1 MILSEL
7 MDALVELIYGIFY
20 KLFSCICVLIDF
32 IKEIFYK
39 LCGIETVKIDG
50 EDTDLLSNLMT
61 SDIIKRVFLTV
72 FLIGVILLVIFT
84 IIAIIKSNYQEKQ
97 NWKTV
102 LSKTAQSL
110 VISILIPFT
119 VLAGIVLTNTVMSSI
134 NLSMQST
141 MTGTNGTIGGQFLV
155 TIGSDSYIGSAAD
168 RSAIESMFISGQLD
182 YNNLSTVKTYYDI
195 TGLNYLIG
203 LLGGI
208 VILVMFVLSLIHI
221 SEPTRP

>member
-84 IIAIIKSNYQEKQ
+84 IIAIIKSNYRK
-97 NWKTV
+97 
-102 LSKTAQSL
+102 SKTGKRYFPKRRKAL
-110 VISILIPFT
+110 
-119 VLAGIVLTNTVMSSI
+119 
-134 NLSMQST
+134 
-141 MTGTNGTIGGQFLV
+141 
-155 TIGSDSYIGSAAD
+155 
-168 RSAIESMFISGQLD
+168 
-182 YNNLSTVKTYYDI
+182 
-195 TGLNYLIG
+195 
-203 LLGGI
+203 
-208 VILVMFVLSLIHI
+208 
-221 SEPTRP
+221 

>member
-119 VLAGIVLTNTVMSSI
+119 VLAGIVLT
-134 NLSMQST
+134 
-141 MTGTNGTIGGQFLV
+141 
-155 TIGSDSYIGSAAD
+155 
-168 RSAIESMFISGQLD
+168 
-182 YNNLSTVKTYYDI
+182 
-195 TGLNYLIG
+195 
-203 LLGGI
+203 
-208 VILVMFVLSLIHI
+208 LSLIHI
-221 SEPTRP
+221 YLFSLHKRFRTDANSENAHRARHGLAYRMEEKARREVSTRKV